1 MGITVEEI
9 QQEAVKML
17 AEVQDGEDLDEQTQA
32 LIGLGVRAAVT
43 TMDVEG
49 TRLWAGRALDLGASP
64 EQVHE
69 VLALVSGLG
78 VHTFFEGSRQL
89 MGLLAD
95 RGDPLA
101 AEPADN
107 PRRELWDRYVGTD
120 AYWARLEGEIPGFL
134 DALNRLSPHAFEA
147 FFQYCSLPR
156 KTKALRSLTKE
167 LISIAADA
175 SPTHRYL
182 PGMRLH
188 VLNALDLG
196 AGRLA
201 ILRALSIAAESPEHH
216 GVR

>member
-9 QQEAVKML
+9 QQEAAKML
-17 AEVQDGEDLDEQTQA
+17 AGVQDGEDLDKQSEA
-32 LIGLGVRAAVT
+32 LIELGVRAAVT
-43 TMDVEG
+43 SMDVEG
-49 TRLWAGRALDLGASP
+49 TRLWAERALDLGASA

-69 VLALVSGLG
+69 VMALVSGLG

-107 PRRELWDRYVGTD
+107 TRRELWDRYVGTD
-120 AYWARLEGEIPGFL
+120 PYWARLEREIPGFL
-134 DALNRLSPHAFEA
+134 DALNYLSPHAFEA

-156 KTKALRSLTKE
+156 KTKSLRSLTKE
-167 LISIAADA
+167 LISIATDA

-188 VLNALDLG
+188 VLNAIDLG
-196 AGRLA
+196 GGRLA
-201 ILRALSIAAESPEHH
+201 ILRALSIAAGAPQHQ